1 MLLNMLTSSVSE
13 QEHEKPKMLKLKITA
28 GLALALALSSPV
40 FAQGT
45 EEQHEACQADA
56 YKWCPHEVPDADAVA
71 VCLRKNM
78 KWIDSKEV

>member
-1 MLLNMLTSSVSE
+1 
-13 QEHEKPKMLKLKITA
+13 MLKLKIA
-28 GLALALALSSPV
+28 AVLSLVLALSTPV

-71 VCLRKNM
+71 ACLRKNM
-78 KWIDSKEV
+78 KWISPTCQAQFPENQKKKR